1 MKMKMRPIPVS
12 LSDSEMPVPD
22 DEEHNM
28 NIELQ
33 ATDSSSES
41 TGDDNTNVHDSS
53 LTESPESPSNNSI
66 VESSNNTV
74 MKEHPVPP
82 RRRLSCRQRLGL
94 LIGIVPV
101 VLFSF
106 EMVDEWCHVCLD
118 DVEIDAYFFTVA
130 FCGGIGAVMYGTSMD
145 YWHARM
151 VGGAI
156 SALGSL
162 FTIWMLLS
170 SISTNLGF
178 LFLFL
183 GILGAMPGFLA
194 YFLIM
199 ILTDECFLT
208 RFDDD
213 DYDHDYAPLT
223 TPPPT
228 DDDV

>member
-1 MKMKMRPIPVS
+1 MTRPIPVS
-12 LSDSEMPVPD
+12 LSDSEVPD
-22 DEEHNM
+22 DEEHM

-33 ATDSSSES
+33 ATDSSGSA
-41 TGDDNTNVHDSS
+41 GDENAHDSG
-53 LTESPESPSNNSI
+53 LAGSPERPSNSIAASTNSM
-66 VESSNNTV
+66 

-94 LIGIVPV
+94 LIGIFPV

-118 DVEIDAYFFTVA
+118 DVEIDAYFFTAA
-130 FCGGIGAVMYGTSMD
+130 FCGGLGAVMYGTNMD

-162 FTIWMLLS
+162 FTIWLLLS
-170 SISTNLGF
+170 SISSNLGY
-178 LFLFL
+178 LFLLL
-183 GILGAMPGFLA
+183 GILGSMPGFLA
-194 YFLIM
+194 YFLVM

-208 RFDDD
+208 RYDDD

-223 TPPPT
+223 TPLT
-228 DDDV
+228 DDM

>member
-1 MKMKMRPIPVS
+1 MMRPIPVS
-12 LSDSEMPVPD
+12 LSDSEVPD
-22 DEEHNM
+22 DEEHM

-33 ATDSSSES
+33 ATDSSGSA
-41 TGDDNTNVHDSS
+41 GDENAHDSS
-53 LTESPESPSNNSI
+53 LAQSPEIPSNSITESTNSM
-66 VESSNNTV
+66 
-74 MKEHPVPP
+74 MKEHPVSP

-118 DVEIDAYFFTVA
+118 DVEIDAYFFTAA
-130 FCGGIGAVMYGTSMD
+130 FCGGLGAVMYGTSMD

-156 SALGSL
+156 SALGAL
-162 FTIWMLLS
+162 FTIWLLLS
-170 SISTNLGF
+170 SISSNLGF

-183 GILGAMPGFLA
+183 GILGSMPGFLA
-194 YFLIM
+194 YFLVM

-208 RFDDD
+208 RYGDD

-223 TPPPT
+223 TPLT
-228 DDDV
+228 DDV

>member
-1 MKMKMRPIPVS
+1 M
-12 LSDSEMPVPD
+12 PD
-22 DEEHNM
+22 DEEEHM

-33 ATDSSSES
+33 ATDSSGSA
-41 TGDDNTNVHDSS
+41 GDENAHDSS
-53 LTESPESPSNNSI
+53 LAASPESPSNSI
-66 VESSNNTV
+66 VDSTNNM
-74 MKEHPVPP
+74 MKEHTVPP

-118 DVEIDAYFFTVA
+118 DVEIDAYFFTAA
-130 FCGGIGAVMYGTSMD
+130 FCGGLGAVMYGTSMD

-162 FTIWMLLS
+162 FTIWLLLS
-170 SISTNLGF
+170 SISSNLGF

-194 YFLIM
+194 YFLVL
-199 ILTDECFLT
+199 ILTDECFMT
-208 RFDDD
+208 RSDDD
-213 DYDHDYAPLT
+213 DFDYDYAPLT
-223 TPPPT
+223 TPLT
-228 DDDV
+228 DNV